1 MTQRDKGGE
10 RITEQ
15 RKRFSVFR
23 CQAIER
29 RNMDI
34 EGVSDILNQGVFS
47 EQPPK
52 ADIRRITL
60 WLQTVP

>member
-1 MTQRDKGGE
+1 MPQRDKGGE

-15 RKRFSVFR
+15 KKRLSVFR
-23 CQAIER
+23 CQAIDR